1 MPNLRT
7 PLFVPAAIFFAAVVA
22 FVSAVPT
29 PASGQNPPD
38 PTVISELSEPQPYL
52 DRKVGSTLEGVS
64 RWQGRM
70 KNEHLTA
77 YLIAYSGL
85 LAGITGLLFGL
96 AAYRMSDPM
105 SPYRLVKRRTFQLA
119 MAIGGSLGILV
130 AVMQVPPNAPGRL
143 SLLLAATLAGA
154 MSTLLAAWLA
164 FQIMRNRSNRAARK
178 DGRRLTDRMRQA

>member
-1 MPNLRT
+1 
-7 PLFVPAAIFFAAVVA
+7 
-22 FVSAVPT
+22 
-29 PASGQNPPD
+29 
-38 PTVISELSEPQPYL
+38 
-52 DRKVGSTLEGVS
+52 
-64 RWQGRM
+64 M

-164 FQIMRNRSNRAARK
+164 FQIMRNRSNRAALK